1 MKKRVLAILMAAV
14 MSMALAACGGK
25 EEAPAEAPAKSET
38 VEEEPEEEAEEVVE
52 EESAYTDEQVALE
65 EEFYEMIDAYN
76 AAIDVLEANP
86 ELKEGVVD
94 TVNELTAAIEEAKE
108 WFADPELL
116 TAEVMDGLKNAMA
129 ETYKFIDEVNT
140 AAGISGDVETSEYAK
155 ELASVLTI
163 AFGGVDEDE
172 NTYYFISDEEIT
184 EAAYVALSAD
194 MTQNVK
200 CIGKV
205 VENEDGSLTIKDEEG
220 YETTFTAEAVDGGMI
235 LTLQNGVEV
244 AMVPWDAAEIIELV
258 LTIGANT
265 ENINE

>member
-14 MSMALAACGGK
+14 MSMALAACGGE

-38 VEEEPEEEAEEVVE
+38 VEEVVE

-65 EEFYEMIDAYN
+65 EEFYEMINAYN

>member
-1 MKKRVLAILMAAV
+1 MKKRVLAILMATV
-14 MSMALAACGGK
+14 MSLALVACGGGK
-25 EEAPAEAPAKSET
+25 EEAPAEAPVKSETAETPAKSEA
-38 VEEEPEEEAEEVVE
+38 EEEA
-52 EESAYTDEQVALE
+52 AYTDEQMALA
-65 EEFYEMIDAYN
+65 EEFDAMVEEYN
-76 AAIDVLEANP
+76 AAIEVLEANP
-86 ELKEGVVD
+86 EILEQEEGLAD